1 MQAEGFMI
9 KTQPFVTAAAI
20 AAPLGMMASPAGAGD
35 VVETMREASS
45 SGQFEID
52 AFATAI
58 DVAGLSDMLEGGGS
72 HTIFAP
78 TNEAFQTLQ
87 LGDLEAQGPAKTP
100 EEQLRSV
107 DRDRLSDLL
116 KQYIVEGE
124 IPFDQLADQ
133 EQLQTLQGATLEV
146 STAKGGVL
154 VNDIEVLKSDIVAD
168 NGVIHVIGGLLTP
181 QPSDQ
186 TGTEQQQ

>member
-1 MQAEGFMI
+1 MI
-9 KTQPFVTAAAI
+9 KAKGCVAAAAV
-20 AAPLGMMASPAGAGD
+20 AAPLCMMAVPAVAAD
-35 VVETMREASS
+35 VIETMREVSS

-52 AFATAI
+52 AFVTAI
-58 DVAGLSDMLEGGGS
+58 EAAGLSDVLEGTGS

-78 TNEAFQTLQ
+78 TDQAFQTLQ
-87 LGDLEAQGPAKTP
+87 LGGLEAGGPAKTP
-100 EEQLRSV
+100 EEQLRSA
-107 DRDRLSDLL
+107 DRDQLADLL
-116 KQYIVEGE
+116 KQYIVEGS

-133 EQLQTLQGATLEV
+133 EQLETLQGATLEV

-154 VNDIEVLKSDIVAD
+154 VNDIEVLKPDIAAD

-181 QPSDQ
+181 DAADR

>member
-1 MQAEGFMI
+1 MM
-9 KTQPFVTAAAI
+9 
-20 AAPLGMMASPAGAGD
+20 AAPAEAAD
-35 VVETMREASS
+35 VIETMRETSG

-52 AFATAI
+52 AFAKAI
-58 DVAGLSDMLEGGGS
+58 EAAGLGGMLEGAGP

-87 LGDLEAQGPAKTP
+87 LGSLEPQGPAKTP

-107 DRDRLSDLL
+107 ERDRLSDLL
-116 KQYIVEGE
+116 KQYIVEGS
-124 IPFDQLADQ
+124 IPFEQLADQ
-133 EQLQTLQGATLEV
+133 EQLETLQGAKLEV

-154 VNDIEVLKSDIVAD
+154 VNDIEVLKPDIAAD

-181 QPSDQ
+181 ETADQ

>member
-1 MQAEGFMI
+1 MTKAQRVA
-9 KTQPFVTAAAI
+9 TAAAI
-20 AAPLGMMASPAGAGD
+20 AAPLWTITAPATAAD
-35 VVETMREASS
+35 LIETMREVSS

-52 AFATAI
+52 AFAEAI
-58 DVAGLSDMLEGGGS
+58 EAAGLSDVLKGTGS

-78 TNEAFQTLQ
+78 TDEAFQMLQ
-87 LGDLEAQGPAKTP
+87 LGGLEPQGPAKTP
-100 EEQLRSV
+100 EEQLRSM
-107 DRDRLSDLL
+107 DRDQLSDLL

-133 EQLQTLQGATLEV
+133 EQLETLQGAKLEV

-154 VNDIEVLKSDIVAD
+154 VNDIEVLNPDIVAD

-181 QPSDQ
+181 QTSDQ